1 MTTKTRLGV
10 AAIAASLAFVLAA
23 CSGGSPSGAA
33 TSGTTSGTTT
43 ARSTGSPASIS
54 ASASATATFNDAD
67 VAFAQL
73 MIVHHQGAIQ
83 MADLAPSRAQNQDVL
98 ALAARIKA
106 AQAPEIDQ
114 MTSWLTA
121 WGAAPSM
128 MSGSATSGMGGM
140 DMGGMDMGGTTSAAE
155 SSAMSMPGM
164 MSGDQMQQL
173 ESASGAAFASRM
185 NARIC
190 DSSTGSGTDPCAST
204 ASWNART
211 SNFAPSAASASRRRR
226 MIVISPSLKLRAW
239 PGQLM

>member
-23 CSGGSPSGAA
+23 CSGGSQSGTA
-33 TSGTTSGTTT
+33 TSDTTT

-54 ASASATATFNDAD
+54 AAATATFNAAD
-67 VAFAQL
+67 VAFAQM

-128 MSGSATSGMGGM
+128 MSGSTTSGTGGMDHGGMGGA
-140 DMGGMDMGGTTSAAE
+140 TSAAG
-155 SSAMSMPGM
+155 SSMSMPGM

-173 ESASGAAFASRM
+173 ESASGAAFDKM
-185 NARIC
+185 
-190 DSSTGSGTDPCAST
+190 
-204 ASWNART
+204 
-211 SNFAPSAASASRRRR
+211 FLEL
-226 MIVISPSLKLRAW
+226 MIVHHQGAIEMAETEIADGSNPEAVALAQKIKSDQTAEIAEIQALL
-239 PGQLM
+239 QTL

>member
-33 TSGTTSGTTT
+33 SSGTTSGTTT

-67 VAFAQL
+67 VAFAQM

-128 MSGSATSGMGGM
+128 MSGSTTSGTGGM
-140 DMGGMDMGGTTSAAE
+140 DHGGMDMGGTTSAAE

-173 ESASGAAFASRM
+173 ESASGAAFDKM
-185 NARIC
+185 
-190 DSSTGSGTDPCAST
+190 
-204 ASWNART
+204 
-211 SNFAPSAASASRRRR
+211 FLEL
-226 MIVISPSLKLRAW
+226 MIVHHQGAIEMAETEIADGSNPEAVALAQKIKSDQTAEIAEIQALL
-239 PGQLM
+239 QTL

>member
-67 VAFAQL
+67 VAFAQM

-140 DMGGMDMGGTTSAAE
+140 DHGGMDMGGTTSAAE

-173 ESASGAAFASRM
+173 ESASGAAFDKM
-185 NARIC
+185 
-190 DSSTGSGTDPCAST
+190 
-204 ASWNART
+204 
-211 SNFAPSAASASRRRR
+211 FLEL
-226 MIVISPSLKLRAW
+226 MIVHHQGAIEMAETEIADGSNPEAVALAQKIKSDQTAEIAEIHALL
-239 PGQLM
+239 QTL

>member
-67 VAFAQL
+67 VAFAQM

-128 MSGSATSGMGGM
+128 MSGSATSGMGGSAH
-140 DMGGMDMGGTTSAAE
+140 GGMDMGGTTSAAE
-155 SSAMSMPGM
+155 SSAAGMPGM

-173 ESASGAAFASRM
+173 ESASGAAFDKM
-185 NARIC
+185 
-190 DSSTGSGTDPCAST
+190 
-204 ASWNART
+204 
-211 SNFAPSAASASRRRR
+211 FLEL
-226 MIVISPSLKLRAW
+226 MIVHHQGAIEMAETEIADGSNPEAVALAQKIKSDQTAEIAEIQALL
-239 PGQLM
+239 QTL

>member
-23 CSGGSPSGAA
+23 CSGGNPSGAA

-67 VAFAQL
+67 VAFAQM

-140 DMGGMDMGGTTSAAE
+140 DMGGMDMGGMDMGGTTSAAE

-173 ESASGAAFASRM
+173 ESASGAAFDKM
-185 NARIC
+185 
-190 DSSTGSGTDPCAST
+190 
-204 ASWNART
+204 
-211 SNFAPSAASASRRRR
+211 FLEL
-226 MIVISPSLKLRAW
+226 MIVHHQGAIEMAETEIADGSNPEAVALAQKIKSDQTAEIAEIQALL
-239 PGQLM
+239 QTL

>member
-23 CSGGSPSGAA
+23 CSGGNPSGAA
-33 TSGTTSGTTT
+33 TSGTTSGTTS
-43 ARSTGSPASIS
+43 ARSTSSPASIS
-54 ASASATATFNDAD
+54 ASASATATATATFNDAD
-67 VAFAQL
+67 VAFAQM

-128 MSGSATSGMGGM
+128 MSGSTTSGTGGM

-173 ESASGAAFASRM
+173 ESASGAAFDKM
-185 NARIC
+185 
-190 DSSTGSGTDPCAST
+190 
-204 ASWNART
+204 
-211 SNFAPSAASASRRRR
+211 FLEL
-226 MIVISPSLKLRAW
+226 MIVHHQGAIEMAETEIADGSNPEAVALAQKIKSDQTAEIAEIQALL
-239 PGQLM
+239 QTL

>member
-67 VAFAQL
+67 VAFAQM

-140 DMGGMDMGGTTSAAE
+140 DHGGMGGATSAAG
-155 SSAMSMPGM
+155 SSMSMPGM

-173 ESASGAAFASRM
+173 ESASGAAFDKM
-185 NARIC
+185 
-190 DSSTGSGTDPCAST
+190 
-204 ASWNART
+204 
-211 SNFAPSAASASRRRR
+211 FLEL
-226 MIVISPSLKLRAW
+226 MIVHHQGAVEMAETEIADGSNPEAVALAQKIKSDQTAEIAEIQALL
-239 PGQLM
+239 QTL

>member
-67 VAFAQL
+67 VAFAQM

-128 MSGSATSGMGGM
+128 MSGSTTSGTGGMDMGGM

-173 ESASGAAFASRM
+173 ESASGAAFDKM
-185 NARIC
+185 
-190 DSSTGSGTDPCAST
+190 
-204 ASWNART
+204 
-211 SNFAPSAASASRRRR
+211 FLEL
-226 MIVISPSLKLRAW
+226 MIVHHQGAIEMAETEIADGSNPEAVALAQKIKSDQTAEIAEIQALL
-239 PGQLM
+239 QTL

>member
-67 VAFAQL
+67 VAFAQM

-173 ESASGAAFASRM
+173 ESASGAAFDKM
-185 NARIC
+185 
-190 DSSTGSGTDPCAST
+190 
-204 ASWNART
+204 
-211 SNFAPSAASASRRRR
+211 FLEL
-226 MIVISPSLKLRAW
+226 MIVHHQGAIEMAETEIADGSNPEAVALAQKIKSDQTAEIAEIQALL
-239 PGQLM
+239 QTL